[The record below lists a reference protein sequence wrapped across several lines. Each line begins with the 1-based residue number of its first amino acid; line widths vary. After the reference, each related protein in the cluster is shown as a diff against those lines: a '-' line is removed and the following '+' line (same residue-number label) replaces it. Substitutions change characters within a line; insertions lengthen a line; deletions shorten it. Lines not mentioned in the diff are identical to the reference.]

1 MQKARATFWF
11 SSKQAWLLKKA
22 RASIITTLYKEDLKI
37 LIKRGNFKMIPLPSP
52 CTHYSYDGE
61 YLHLRDL
68 RCLLGDREYLHTRD
82 LRCLSYI
89 AGCLLTI
96 YLPTFPHD
104 L

>member
-68 RCLLGDREYLHTRD
+68 RCL
-82 LRCLSYI
+82 SYI